1 MLPFL
6 KPLPTHVRA
15 LIDEESTKAIQQ
27 AVWIHVLKSLL
38 DVPDDDN
45 PIALSLVN
53 QNGICSFNNLLVLS
67 SNEIDALSS
76 IPFGI
81 IGRIR
86 VLISLY
92 NDWTCT
98 LGAPI
103 DMRTVTYEDYIG
115 YGLSS
120 FYIEQPLGFFQQ
132 QRELLFPVVTC
143 HQVFESLP
151 INDTTNNPM
160 PINSST
166 TDTPTTD
173 AMQALRVQPTKHND
187 HLLLQVPTAVKYSD
201 YLPPRVPTMGS
212 TPPAVNPEPAY
223 ITAVF
228 EVGWSLRK
236 FKAQSVFSCGTMG
249 SDTRNVAT
257 KLKAVSTN
265 LATDN
270 LFLHRS
276 YAGTT
281 FTFDDDNPRSFV
293 NAFLNLQQTTFTFD
307 DDNPRSFVNALINLQ
322 QTTFTFDDD
331 NPLHFAN
338 AKFNLQ
344 PTSIA
349 KRSTSTSHA
358 YNWGAT
364 KSNNHAT
371 FKLIIDNN
379 MHHETG
385 ESSTLDGLSMGSTT
399 LVAFRNI
406 LFRDM
411 VHASSSC
418 GAKGSEKFLLLRR
431 FGTPLLGIGFTVC
444 PSTVSRL
451 DSNVGLS
458 RFESIRFEQ

>member
-1 MLPFL
+1 
-6 KPLPTHVRA
+6 
-15 LIDEESTKAIQQ
+15 
-27 AVWIHVLKSLL
+27 
-38 DVPDDDN
+38 
-45 PIALSLVN
+45 
-53 QNGICSFNNLLVLS
+53 
-67 SNEIDALSS
+67 
-76 IPFGI
+76 
-81 IGRIR
+81 
-86 VLISLY
+86 
-92 NDWTCT
+92 
-98 LGAPI
+98 
-103 DMRTVTYEDYIG
+103 
-115 YGLSS
+115 
-120 FYIEQPLGFFQQ
+120 
-132 QRELLFPVVTC
+132 
-143 HQVFESLP
+143 
-151 INDTTNNPM
+151 
-160 PINSST
+160 
-166 TDTPTTD
+166 
-173 AMQALRVQPTKHND
+173 
-187 HLLLQVPTAVKYSD
+187 
-201 YLPPRVPTMGS
+201 MGS

-249 SDTRNVAT
+249 SDKRNVAT
-257 KLKAVSTN
+257 ILKAVSTN
-265 LATDN
+265 NLVTDN

-276 YAGTT
+276 YAATS
-281 FTFDDDNPRSFV
+281 FTFDDDNPHSFV

-444 PSTVSRL
+444 PSTVS
-451 DSNVGLS
+451 
-458 RFESIRFEQ
+458 